1 MTALLAE
8 AGCENRAIMVVTG
21 QGGDRQA
28 GGAPE
33 TQGERLDA
41 VVVVAEEG
49 LEPPTRG
56 L

>member
-8 AGCENRAIMVVTG
+8 AGCENRAIMAVTG

-33 TQGERLDA
+33 TQGERN
-41 VVVVAEEG
+41 
-49 LEPPTRG
+49 RG
-56 L
+56 KPDGKPGQRC